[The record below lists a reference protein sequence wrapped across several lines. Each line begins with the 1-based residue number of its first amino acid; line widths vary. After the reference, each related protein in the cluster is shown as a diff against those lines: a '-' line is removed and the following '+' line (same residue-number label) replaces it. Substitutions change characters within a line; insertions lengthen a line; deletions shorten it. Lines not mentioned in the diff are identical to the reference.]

1 MELPLQVQDFVDM
14 YLIFFAAEERLT
26 DQQIRL
32 PEILFTRLDRPSVDQ
47 RLINLLDARPGAFP
61 ELVEH
66 PASFDLRQHAIH
78 SMAVKDALESGRIH
92 L

>member
-1 MELPLQVQDFVDM
+1 M

-26 DQQIRL
+26 DQQVCL
-32 PEILFTRLDRPSVDQ
+32 SEVLFTRLDRPGIDQ
-47 RLINLLDARPGAFP
+47 SLVNLLDARPGAFP